1 MKQTRLKLLLTTGLA
16 AVGLNLTLQ
25 PAHAATT
32 SGMMAANET
41 WSGIVTLTGD
51 VTVPANVTLTILPG
65 TRVECWDKAD
75 DTAGG
80 LNTSRIELIINQGVL
95 NAVGASN
102 SPILF
107 TSAPLHPPALAGDWY
122 GIRLKAGTNGTSILR
137 YCTVEFGNQ
146 GLRVEGGQPTIG
158 HCLFRTNSVNGLFF
172 GVYGTVADCSS
183 VGNGT
188 GIGADSG
195 GCKVSRCFAVNNQV
209 DGVHGS
215 NLPGGPSVTIE
226 DSQITGN
233 SGNGALL
240 QLSVGGSSPTQIYK
254 ISNTLIANN
263 GNRGIHSEGQL
274 FVNNCV
280 ITNNFSH
287 GIAVSEYFDVVLT
300 VSDCLLEQNGAQWQ
314 IDSLYGVNMTNTII
328 RNSRGLGLALRTQN
342 GITYIK
348 DSSFYNNGG
357 GGLEFGGVPAATIL
371 KCVIRNNAGVGIK
384 WGGSSGL
391 SISDSS
397 VLDNTGAGLDLGT
410 FIAGGSSVTLKG
422 NNIQGNQVGLQLGG
436 SGANISGITSN
447 KISGNVSYEI
457 RNSGS
462 AAIIATNNFW
472 GEPTTTE
479 LANNVRD
486 LTKVY
491 DSQDNASV
499 GQVILQ
505 PYLAID
511 PFAKPPILDTNTPAD
526 VVAAQGASATFTVTA
541 SPFPLAYQWRKGTSN
556 LANQTNG
563 FLTLNPVQPSDAA
576 ANYNVVVSND
586 YGAVTS
592 RLATL
597 TVLIPPSITIQPTNL
612 FLPAGATAA
621 FHVTATGS
629 APLGYQWQKGNVNL
643 ANGGR
648 ISGAFSPDLTITT
661 IQAADATNYHCV
673 VTNSVGTATS
683 TNAWLALPTPPTIT
697 TNPATQVVGLGGA
710 ATFNVAAT
718 GSLPLSYQ
726 WYLNGSAIGGANG
739 ASLSIPATTAD
750 WLGSYQVQ
758 VWNVAGTNWSA
769 TAGLWLDALKMYAGV
784 NVYGPAGSNCVVQYA
799 TNLAA
804 PVTWTPLQS
813 VTIVTNPTVIIDY
826 DSPGQPKRFYRTL
839 PQ

>member
-51 VTVPANVTLTILPG
+51 VTVPANVTLNILPG
-65 TRVECWDKAD
+65 TRVQCWDNWD

-80 LNTSRIELIINQGVL
+80 LNTSRIELIIDQGSL
-95 NAVGASN
+95 NAVGTSN
-102 SPILF
+102 APILF
-107 TSAPLHPPALAGDWY
+107 TSSPNVPPALAGDWQ
-122 GIRLKAGTNGTSILR
+122 GIRLRTGTNSVQVLR
-137 YCTVEFGNQ
+137 WAIVEFAID
-146 GLRVEGGQPTIG
+146 GLRVETGSPTVDQST
-158 HCLFRTNSVNGLFF
+158 FRTNQSF
-172 GVYGTVADCSS
+172 GVFFASSAVLSNCRAYANQTGIRGAAGSGPLTVTNCIVYGNNSDGISTVEHTVLSNCISTNNSGAGAHVDSVDANYCLIAWNGAGGMVGAGAGYAAQHIKVNWCTIVQNSGPAWNGYGILANSPIEVYNCTVVSNSPGGIRASPGSGIVSNCVVSQNFGNGVDFGQSPFPSS
-183 VGNGT
+183 V
-188 GIGADSG
+188 I
-195 GCKVSRCFAVNNQV
+195 
-209 DGVHGS
+209 
-215 NLPGGPSVTIE
+215 
-226 DSQITGN
+226 
-233 SGNGALL
+233 
-240 QLSVGGSSPTQIYK
+240 SST
-254 ISNTLIANN
+254 IANN
-263 GNRGIHSEGQL
+263 GG
-274 FVNNCV
+274 
-280 ITNNFSH
+280 H
-287 GIAVSEYFDVVLT
+287 GIAGDSQLTLQDCVVLNNASAG
-300 VSDCLLEQNGAQWQ
+300 VSLGRPG
-314 IDSLYGVNMTNTII
+314 SGGII
-328 RNSRGLGLALRTQN
+328 RNR
-342 GITYIK
+342 
-348 DSSFYNNGG
+348 
-357 GGLEFGGVPAATIL
+357 
-371 KCVIRNNAGVGIK
+371 
-384 WGGSSGL
+384 
-391 SISDSS
+391 
-397 VLDNTGAGLDLGT
+397 
-410 FIAGGSSVTLKG
+410 
-422 NNIQGNQVGLQLGG
+422 IQGNQIGLRPAGG
-436 SGANISGITSN
+436 GGNITGILSN
-447 KISGNVSYEI
+447 SITLNAQYELY
-457 RNSGS
+457 NGGT
-462 AAIIATNNFW
+462 AAVIATNNFW

-479 LANNVRD
+479 LTNNIRN
-486 LTKVY
+486 LTKIY
-491 DSQDNASV
+491 DSQDLASV
-499 GQVILQ
+499 GQVVLQ

-526 VVAAQGASATFTVTA
+526 VVAAQGASANFTVTA
-541 SPFPLAYQWRKGTSN
+541 SPLPLTYQWRKATSN
-556 LANQTNG
+556 LANQTNAS
-563 FLTLNPVQPSDAA
+563 LTLNPVQPSDAA
-576 ANYNVVVSND
+576 TDYSVVVSND

-597 TVLIPPSITIQPTNL
+597 TVLIPPSITSQPTNL
-612 FLPAGATAA
+612 FLPAGATAT

>member
-25 PAHAATT
+25 PASAITT
-32 SGMMAANET
+32 SGVMPTNET

-51 VTVPANVTLTILPG
+51 VTVPANITLNILPG
-65 TRVECWDKAD
+65 TRVQCWDNWD

-80 LNTSRIELIINQGVL
+80 VNPNRIELIINGGRL
-95 NAVGASN
+95 NSIGDSN
-102 SPILF
+102 NPVRF
-107 TSAPLHPPALAGDWY
+107 TSSPNVPPAKRGDWY
-122 GIRLKAGTNGTSILR
+122 GIRFLTSTNTSTLR
-137 YCTVEFGNQ
+137 WCVVEFAIRGITVTSGNTPVIENCTFQ
-146 GLRVEGGQPTIG
+146 QQSEVGVSYSIPTSLNGCLLSSNGMACEGSS
-158 HCLFRTNSVNGLFF
+158 LFMTNSLV
-172 GVYGTVADCSS
+172 
-183 VGNGT
+183 
-188 GIGADSG
+188 
-195 GCKVSRCFAVNNQV
+195 R
-209 DGVHGS
+209 
-215 NLPGGPSVTIE
+215 
-226 DSQITGN
+226 
-233 SGNGALL
+233 
-240 QLSVGGSSPTQIYK
+240 
-254 ISNTLIANN
+254 
-263 GNRGIHSEGQL
+263 
-274 FVNNCV
+274 
-280 ITNNFSH
+280 
-287 GIAVSEYFDVVLT
+287 
-300 VSDCLLEQNGAQWQ
+300 
-314 IDSLYGVNMTNTII
+314 
-328 RNSRGLGLALRTQN
+328 
-342 GITYIK
+342 
-348 DSSFYNNGG
+348 NNGG
-357 GGLEFGGVPAATIL
+357 YGVGAGIYGGATIID
-371 KCVIRNNAGVGIK
+371 CTVSNNDGHGITANINDTIVAIRSTLIG
-384 WGGSSGL
+384 
-391 SISDSS
+391 
-397 VLDNTGAGLDLGT
+397 NTGAGM
-410 FIAGGSSVTLKG
+410 AGGGNLTATDCVVVSNSYYGILTWGSGSVSRCRVEGNAVGVQIEISGLITDTTVQGNGGGIVLGNGSVVSNCAVRLNGYGVLNRNASTTILDSVISYNTDIGIESASPIVRGCSIDHNGIGLRLSPSVTASG
-422 NNIQGNQVGLQLGG
+422 VSSNNISRN
-436 SGANISGITSN
+436 TSFEMWN
-447 KISGNVSYEI
+447 AGPGVV
-457 RNSGS
+457 
-462 AAIIATNNFW
+462 IATNNFW

-479 LANNVRD
+479 LANNVRN
-486 LTKVY
+486 LTKIY
-491 DSQDNASV
+491 DSQDLASV
-499 GQVILQ
+499 GQVILK

-511 PFAKPPILDTNTPAD
+511 PFAKPPILDTNTPVD
-526 VVAAQGASATFTVTA
+526 VVAAQGASANFTVTA
-541 SPFPLAYQWRKGTSN
+541 SPLPLTYQWRKATSN
-556 LANQTNG
+556 LANQTNAS
-563 FLTLNPVQPSDAA
+563 LTLNPVQPSDAA
-576 ANYNVVVSND
+576 TNYNVVVSNA
-586 YGAVTS
+586 YGSVTS

-710 ATFNVAAT
+710 ATFNVVAT
-718 GSLPLSYQ
+718 GSLPLNYQ

-739 ASLSIPATTAD
+739 ASFSIPATTAD